1 MKGFLVRL
9 CLWVLLLTGLFFSA
23 RHVLDSQR
31 AGKASRDAAR
41 IAGLTEKTI
50 DSAFMD
56 REHDLREGKEKS
68 IELTGETA
76 EKTVEE
82 IAEKTTEETAE
93 KTTKGVNKA
102 AGDGVSQAEPLPED
116 AAFLAEI
123 HLNALQEVNKDVLG
137 WIAIPGT
144 KLSYPIVQ
152 GEDNDEYLNRNWKKE
167 KSISGS
173 IFLESTNS
181 SNFTDFHT
189 ILYGHR
195 MRDRTM
201 FGVLKDYQR
210 LDFLQEHPNIYI
222 VLENAVYRYTVFAAY
237 EAGVKS
243 MVYRLDLEEKGLE
256 EEFLQFCTE
265 NSSLDTGIFPEPGA
279 QILTLSTCT
288 GYGHSTRWVVQGYL
302 AHKYLTDAYS
312 KYSKRNDK

>member
-23 RHVLDSQR
+23 RYVLDSQR

-56 REHDLREGKEKS
+56 RENDLREGKEKS
-68 IELTGETA
+68 IELT
-76 EKTVEE
+76 
-82 IAEKTTEETAE
+82 EETAFR
-93 KTTKGVNKA
+93 T
-102 AGDGVSQAEPLPED
+102 EPLPED
-116 AAFLAEI
+116 VVFLAEI

-152 GEDNDEYLNRNWKKE
+152 GEDNDDYLSRNWKKE

-181 SNFTDFHT
+181 SDFTDFHT
-189 ILYGHR
+189 IIYGHR

-201 FGVLKDYQR
+201 FGVLKDYQS
-210 LDFLQEHPNIYI
+210 LDFLQEHPSIYI
-222 VLENAVYRYTVFAAY
+222 VLEDMVYQYAVFAAY
-237 EAGVKS
+237 EAGVRS
-243 MVYRLDLEEKGLE
+243 MVYRLDLEENGLE
-256 EEFLQFCTE
+256 EEFLQFCIE
-265 NSSLDTGIFPEPGA
+265 NSFLDTGIFPEPGA

-302 AHKYLTDAYS
+302 VHRYS
-312 KYSKRNDK
+312 VHT